1 MKFRFDDQP
10 HQSAAVSAVV
20 DLFEGAIVPP
30 RDALAGQA
38 PGAEGH
44 AGFTLERNF
53 LADNLKT
60 ITTRESVDPQSELEL
75 LAETD
80 LQEVDREFP
89 NFSVEMETG
98 TGKTYVYISTA
109 LRLAELYGLR
119 KFVILVHSIAIRAGV
134 VKTFEQTEEHFR
146 LKYPGVP
153 YKWGVLGESS
163 ALNDFTEPSGTVQFL
178 VASVQALDK
187 PEKNTLYASAEQPQ
201 LWGDSLSGVE
211 QIAKA
216 RPIVLIDEPQN
227 MATPLRRQAIA
238 TLNPF
243 VALRYSATHK
253 EPFNLVHRLGPKQ
266 AAEAGLVKR
275 VSVKGIVAGADGKP
289 YVRLDKVRS
298 VRKRLMAEVVID
310 KSGGKRGPVVL
321 QSGSDLF
328 EESGELP
335 QYRGL
340 VVDSIE
346 RKPDRINFE
355 SGIVLQVGTE
365 TGVDAEAVWRDQ
377 IRHTIRA
384 HLARQEQIDSF
395 NRGVKVLSLFFVER
409 VADYAGEEAV
419 LPAMFD
425 ELYREE
431 WLRAG
436 HSESDMPDPVEL
448 RVAYFPS
455 TKTGILKDTSG
466 RAQDADAETRAYQ
479 EIIANK
485 ELILDRTNPHAFIF
499 SHSALKEGWDNPNV
513 FQVGFLR
520 HTRSDLERRQQIGR
534 GLRIP
539 VDQTGT
545 RVMDPAIN
553 RLTLIVDESFSE
565 FRGGLNSE
573 YVASGSGSDGGPEPD
588 NADNEV
594 KIRRRATLFES
605 PEFAQMWKR
614 IRYKAR
620 YRVTV
625 DPKALQVVVANSEHL
640 ADLEFIERRANI
652 VQSADLVYNDDG
664 QVVTSDSH
672 VAESS
677 GERIV
682 VVGQRMPDVVQLIE
696 DQLQYGKFPLQLTR
710 PTIVGIVR
718 EILNHPDRDY
728 ARHVL
733 DDPDRWARIVA
744 NAIRVEAI
752 EQMVSGINYEPIEES
767 EWWDAE
773 VVFLEVE
780 SKNPP
785 QSMPGNP
792 DPSNGIEPAP
802 EGGANLF
809 DHVDYDSHVERAF
822 AAQLENNNEH
832 VKLFTKLPR
841 RFRVRTPVGEYSPDW
856 AIVYDENGTQRL
868 YLVRE
873 TKATRNLDDLEWDEA
888 MKIRFAERH
897 FEASPAGPV
906 DYEHTTDSDGLL
918 IGAAREDGTLTRASR
933 NGGYIGRSE

>member
-1 MKFRFDDQP
+1 VKFRFDDQP

-20 DLFEGAIVPP
+20 DLFEGALVPP
-30 RDALAGQA
+30 RDALAGRA
-38 PGAEGH
+38 PGANGH
-44 AGFTLERNF
+44 AQFRLERSA
-53 LADNLKT
+53 LTENLKA
-60 ITTRESVDPQSELEL
+60 ITGREAVEPQAQLKL

-80 LQEVDREFP
+80 LEGTDREFP

-134 VKTFEQTEEHFR
+134 IKTFQQTEDHFR
-146 LKYPGVP
+146 LKYSGVP
-153 YKWGVLGESS
+153 YKWGVLGENS
-163 ALNDFTEPSGTVQFL
+163 ALNDFAEPSGTVQFL

-187 PEKNTLYASAEQPQ
+187 PDTNTLYASAEQPQ
-201 LWGDSLSGVE
+201 LWGESLSGVQ

-238 TLNPF
+238 TLNPL

-275 VSVKGIVAGADGKP
+275 VSVKGIVAGEDGKP
-289 YVRLDKVRS
+289 YVRLDKLRS
-298 VRKRLMAEVVID
+298 VRKRLMAEAVID
-310 KSGGKRGPVVL
+310 KAGGKRVPVVL
-321 QSGSDLF
+321 QNGTDLF
-328 EESGELP
+328 EESGNLS

-346 RKPDRINFE
+346 RKPDRVIFE
-355 SGIVLQVGTE
+355 NKLVVQAGTE

-377 IRHTIRA
+377 IRHTIRT
-384 HLARQEQIDSF
+384 HLARQRQIDSMD
-395 NRGVKVLSLFFVER
+395 RGVKVLSLFFVER
-409 VADYAGEEAV
+409 VADYAGDEAV
-419 LPAMFD
+419 LPVMFD

-431 WLRAG
+431 WLRTG
-436 HSESDMPDPVEL
+436 YPESEMPNPAEL

-455 TKTGILKDTSG
+455 TKRGLLKDTSG
-466 RAQDADAETRAYQ
+466 RASDAELEARAYQ

-485 ELILDRTNPHAFIF
+485 ELILDRSNPRAFIF

-520 HTRSDLERRQQIGR
+520 HTRSELERRQQIGR
-534 GLRIP
+534 GLRLP
-539 VDQTGT
+539 VDQNGH

-553 RLTLIVDESFSE
+553 RLTLIVDESFTE
-565 FRGGLNSE
+565 FRDGLNAE
-573 YVASGSGSDGGPEPD
+573 YSASGGGSGDAGPEVD
-588 NADNEV
+588 DADNEV
-594 KIRRRATLFES
+594 IVRRRPALFES
-605 PEFAQMWKR
+605 PEFAELWKR

-625 DPKALQVVVANSEHL
+625 EPEALRIVVAASEHL
-640 ADLEFIERRANI
+640 TDLDFIERRANV
-652 VQSADLVYNDDG
+652 VQSADLVYDDEG
-664 QVVTSDSH
+664 YVITADSA
-672 VAESS
+672 VAESR

-682 VVGQRMPDVVQLIE
+682 VAGQRLPDVVQLIE
-696 DQLQYGKFPLQLTR
+696 DQLQYGKFPVQLTR
-710 PTIVGIVR
+710 PTVAGIVR
-718 EILNHPDRDY
+718 EIVNQPDRDY

-744 NAIRVEAI
+744 NAIRI
-752 EQMVSGINYEPIEES
+752 ETIELMVRGISYEPTAETD
-767 EWWDAE
+767 WWDAE

-785 QSMPGNP
+785 QPLSGHP
-792 DPSNGIEPAP
+792 DPKNGVIASP
-802 EGGANLF
+802 EGGVNLY

-822 AAQLENNNEH
+822 AAQLENDREH
-832 VKLFTKLPR
+832 VKLFAKLPR

-856 AIVYDENGTQRL
+856 AIVYDESGTHRL
-868 YLVRE
+868 HLVRE
-873 TKATRNLDDLEWDEA
+873 TKGTRNLDDLEWGEA
-888 MKIRFAERH
+888 MRIRFAEQH
-897 FEASPAGPV
+897 FNAAPIGPV
-906 DYEHTTDSDGLL
+906 DYNYTTETAGLL
-918 IGAAREDGTLTRASR
+918 MGGAPDELP
-933 NGGYIGRSE
+933 

>member
-10 HQSAAVSAVV
+10 HQAAAVSSVV
-20 DLFEGAIVPP
+20 DLFEGALVPP
-30 RDALAGQA
+30 RDTLAAQA
-38 PGAEGH
+38 PGADGH
-44 AGFTLERNF
+44 MGFVLERSA
-53 LADNLKT
+53 LTDNLKT
-60 ITTRESVDPQSELEL
+60 ITAREAVDPQAQLEL

-80 LQEVDREFP
+80 LVGAEREFP

-153 YKWGVLGESS
+153 YKWGVLGENS
-163 ALNDFTEPSGTVQFL
+163 ALNDFAEPSGTVQFL

-201 LWGDSLSGVE
+201 LWGDSLSGVQ
-211 QIAKA
+211 QISKA
-216 RPIVLIDEPQN
+216 RPVVLIDEPQN

-238 TLNPF
+238 TLNPL

-266 AAEAGLVKR
+266 AADAGLVKR
-275 VSVKGIVAGADGKP
+275 VSVKGIVAGEDGKP
-289 YVRLDKVRS
+289 YIRLDKLRS
-298 VRKRLMAEVVID
+298 VRKRLMAEAVID
-310 KSGGKRGPVVL
+310 KAGGKRVPVVL
-321 QSGSDLF
+321 QSGTDLF
-328 EESGELP
+328 EESGKLP

-346 RKPDRINFE
+346 RKPDRVVFE
-355 SGIVLQVGTE
+355 NKLVVQVGTE

-377 IRHTIRA
+377 IRYTIRT
-384 HLARQEQIDSF
+384 HLARQGQIDSM
-395 NRGVKVLSLFFVER
+395 NRGVKVLSLFFVES
-409 VADYAGEEAV
+409 VADYVGDQAV

-425 ELYREE
+425 KLFREE

-436 HSESDMPDPVEL
+436 HPESEMPDPADL

-466 RAQDADAETRAYQ
+466 RASDAELEARAYE

-485 ELILDRTNPHAFIF
+485 ELILDRANPRAFIF

-520 HTRSDLERRQQIGR
+520 HTRSELERRQQIGR
-534 GLRIP
+534 GLRLP
-539 VDQTGT
+539 VDQNGH
-545 RVMDPAIN
+545 RVMDQDIN
-553 RLTLIVDESFSE
+553 RLTLIVDEAFTD
-565 FRGGLNSE
+565 FRDGLNAE
-573 YVASGSGSDGGPEPD
+573 YVASGASGETGPDVD

-594 KIRRRATLFES
+594 IVRRRPALFES
-605 PEFAQMWKR
+605 QEFAELWKR

-625 DPKALQVVVANSEHL
+625 DPDALCIVVAASEHL
-640 ADLEFIERRANI
+640 ADLEFIERRANV
-652 VQSADLVYNDDG
+652 VQSADLVYDDEG
-664 QVVTSDSH
+664 HVITTDSA
-672 VAESS
+672 VAESR

-682 VVGQRMPDVVQLIE
+682 VAGQRLPDVVQLIE

-710 PTIVGIVR
+710 PTLAGIVR
-718 EILNHPDRDY
+718 EILNYPDREY

-744 NAIRVEAI
+744 NAVRIEAI
-752 EQMVSGINYEPIEES
+752 EQMVSGINYEPLDET

-780 SKNPP
+780 SKAPS
-785 QSMPGNP
+785 QSLPSNP
-792 DPSNGIEPAP
+792 DPQSGIIAAP
-802 EGGANLF
+802 KGGVNLY
-809 DHVDYDSHVERAF
+809 DHVDYDSHVERDF
-822 AAQLENNNEH
+822 ADQLENDRDH

-856 AIVYDENGTQRL
+856 AIVYDEDGTQRL

-873 TKATRNLDDLEWDEA
+873 TKDTRNLDDLGWDEA
-888 MKIRFAERH
+888 MRIRFAERH
-897 FEASPAGPV
+897 FDAAPRGVV
-906 DYEHTTDSDGLL
+906 DYNFTTDKRGVLV
-918 IGAAREDGTLTRASR
+918 GE
-933 NGGYIGRSE
+933 SEG

>member
-20 DLFEGAIVPP
+20 DLFEGALVPP
-30 RDALAGQA
+30 RDTLAAQV
-38 PGAEGH
+38 PGADGH
-44 AGFTLERNF
+44 KGFALE
-53 LADNLKT
+53 T
-60 ITTRESVDPQSELEL
+60 ITAREAVDPQAQLEL

-80 LQEVDREFP
+80 LEGTEREFP

-153 YKWGVLGESS
+153 YKWGVLGENS
-163 ALNDFTEPSGTVQFL
+163 ALNDFAEPSGTVQFL

-201 LWGDSLSGVE
+201 LWGDSLSGVQ
-211 QIAKA
+211 QISKA
-216 RPIVLIDEPQN
+216 RPVVLIDEPQN

-238 TLNPF
+238 TLNPL

-275 VSVKGIVAGADGKP
+275 VSVKGIVAGEDGKP
-289 YVRLDKVRS
+289 YIRLDKLRS
-298 VRKRLMAEVVID
+298 VRKRLMAEAVID
-310 KSGGKRGPVVL
+310 KAGGKRVPVVL
-321 QSGSDLF
+321 QSGTDLF
-328 EESGELP
+328 EESGKLP

-346 RKPDRINFE
+346 RKPDRVVFE
-355 SGIVLQVGTE
+355 NKLVVQVGTE

-377 IRHTIRA
+377 IRYTIRT
-384 HLARQEQIDSF
+384 HLARQGQIDSM
-395 NRGVKVLSLFFVER
+395 NRGVKVLSLFFVES
-409 VADYAGEEAV
+409 VADYVGDQAV

-425 ELYREE
+425 KLFREE

-436 HSESDMPDPVEL
+436 HPESEMPDPAEL

-466 RAQDADAETRAYQ
+466 RASDAELEARAYE

-485 ELILDRTNPHAFIF
+485 ELILDRANPRAFIF

-520 HTRSDLERRQQIGR
+520 HTRSELERRQQIGR
-534 GLRIP
+534 GLRLP
-539 VDQTGT
+539 VDQNGH
-545 RVMDPAIN
+545 RVMDQDIN
-553 RLTLIVDESFSE
+553 RLTLIVDEAFTE
-565 FRGGLNSE
+565 FRDGLNAE
-573 YVASGSGSDGGPEPD
+573 YVASGGSGETGPDID

-594 KIRRRATLFES
+594 IIRRRPTLFES
-605 PEFAQMWKR
+605 HEFAELWKR
-614 IRYKAR
+614 IRYKAN

-625 DPKALQVVVANSEHL
+625 DPDVLCIVVAASEHL
-640 ADLEFIERRANI
+640 ADLEFIERRANV
-652 VQSADLVYNDDG
+652 VQSADLVYDDEG
-664 QVVTSDSH
+664 HVITADSA
-672 VAESS
+672 VAESR

-682 VVGQRMPDVVQLIE
+682 VAGQRLPDVVQLIE

-710 PTIVGIVR
+710 PTLAGIVR
-718 EILNHPDRDY
+718 EILNYPDREY

-744 NAIRVEAI
+744 NAVRIEAI
-752 EQMVSGINYEPIEES
+752 EQMVRGINYEPLDET

-780 SKNPP
+780 SKTPS
-785 QSMPGNP
+785 QSLPSNP
-792 DPSNGIEPAP
+792 DPQSGIIAAP
-802 EGGANLF
+802 KGGVNLY

-822 AAQLENNNEH
+822 AAQLENDRDH
-832 VKLFTKLPR
+832 VKLFTKWPR

-856 AIVYDENGTQRL
+856 AIVYDEDGTQRL

-873 TKATRNLDDLEWDEA
+873 TKDTRNLDDLGWDEA
-888 MKIRFAERH
+888 MRIRFAERH
-897 FEASPAGPV
+897 FDAAPRGVV
-906 DYEHTTDSDGLL
+906 DYNFTTDKRGVLV
-918 IGAAREDGTLTRASR
+918 GE
-933 NGGYIGRSE
+933 SEG

>member
-10 HQSAAVSAVV
+10 HQAAAVSSVV
-20 DLFEGAIVPP
+20 DLFEGALVPP
-30 RDALAGQA
+30 RDTLAAQA
-38 PGAEGH
+38 PGADGH
-44 AGFTLERNF
+44 MGFVLERSA
-53 LADNLKT
+53 LTDNLKT
-60 ITTRESVDPQSELEL
+60 ITAREAVDPQAQLEL

-80 LQEVDREFP
+80 LVGAEREFP

-153 YKWGVLGESS
+153 YKWGVLGENS
-163 ALNDFTEPSGTVQFL
+163 ALNDFAEPSGTVQFL

-201 LWGDSLSGVE
+201 LWGDSLSGVQ
-211 QIAKA
+211 QISKA
-216 RPIVLIDEPQN
+216 RPVVLIDEPQN

-238 TLNPF
+238 TLNPL

-266 AAEAGLVKR
+266 AADAGLVKR
-275 VSVKGIVAGADGKP
+275 VSVKGIVAGEDGKP
-289 YVRLDKVRS
+289 YIRLDKLRS
-298 VRKRLMAEVVID
+298 VRKRLMAEAVID
-310 KSGGKRGPVVL
+310 KAGGKRVPVVL
-321 QSGSDLF
+321 QSGTDLF
-328 EESGELP
+328 EESGKLP

-346 RKPDRINFE
+346 RKPDRVVFE
-355 SGIVLQVGTE
+355 NKLVVQVGTE

-377 IRHTIRA
+377 IRYTIRT
-384 HLARQEQIDSF
+384 HLARQGQIDSM
-395 NRGVKVLSLFFVER
+395 NRGVKVLSLFFVES
-409 VADYAGEEAV
+409 VADYVGDQAV

-425 ELYREE
+425 KLFREE

-436 HSESDMPDPVEL
+436 HPESEMPDPADL

-466 RAQDADAETRAYQ
+466 RASDAELEARAYE

-485 ELILDRTNPHAFIF
+485 ELILDRANPRAFIF

-520 HTRSDLERRQQIGR
+520 HTRSELERRQQIGR
-534 GLRIP
+534 GLRLP
-539 VDQTGT
+539 VDQNGH
-545 RVMDPAIN
+545 RVMDQDIN
-553 RLTLIVDESFSE
+553 RLTLIVDEAFTD
-565 FRGGLNSE
+565 FRDGLNAE
-573 YVASGSGSDGGPEPD
+573 YVASGTSGETGPDVD

-594 KIRRRATLFES
+594 IVRRRPALFES
-605 PEFAQMWKR
+605 QEFAELWKR

-625 DPKALQVVVANSEHL
+625 DPDALCIVVAASEHL
-640 ADLEFIERRANI
+640 ADLEFIERRANV
-652 VQSADLVYNDDG
+652 VQSADLVYDDEG
-664 QVVTSDSH
+664 HVITTDSA
-672 VAESS
+672 VAESR

-682 VVGQRMPDVVQLIE
+682 VAGQRLPDVVQLIE

-710 PTIVGIVR
+710 PTLAGIVR
-718 EILNHPDRDY
+718 EILNYPDREY

-744 NAIRVEAI
+744 NAVRIEAI
-752 EQMVSGINYEPIEES
+752 EQMVSGINYEPLDET

-780 SKNPP
+780 SKAPS
-785 QSMPGNP
+785 QSLPSNP
-792 DPSNGIEPAP
+792 DPQSGIIAAP
-802 EGGANLF
+802 KGGVNLY

-822 AAQLENNNEH
+822 AAQLENDRDH

-856 AIVYDENGTQRL
+856 AIVYDEDGTQRL

-873 TKATRNLDDLEWDEA
+873 TKDTRNLDDLGWDEA
-888 MKIRFAERH
+888 MRIRFAERH
-897 FEASPAGPV
+897 FDAAPRGVV
-906 DYEHTTDSDGLL
+906 DYNFTTDKRGVLV
-918 IGAAREDGTLTRASR
+918 GE
-933 NGGYIGRSE
+933 SEG

>member
-20 DLFEGAIVPP
+20 DLFEGALVPP
-30 RDALAGQA
+30 HDALAGQA
-38 PGAEGH
+38 PGADGH
-44 AGFTLERNF
+44 AGFTLERDV

-60 ITTRESVDPQSELEL
+60 VTTREAVEPQSTLEL

-80 LQEVDREFP
+80 LEESSRAFP

-119 KFVILVHSIAIRAGV
+119 KFVILVHSVAIRAGV

-146 LKYPGVP
+146 LKYPGLA
-153 YKWGVLGESS
+153 YKWGVLGENS
-163 ALNDFTEPSGTVQFL
+163 ALTDFTEPSGTVQFL

-201 LWGDSLSGVE
+201 LWGESRSGM
-211 QIAKA
+211 QHIAQA
-216 RPIVLIDEPQN
+216 RPVVLIDEPQN
-227 MATPLRRQAIA
+227 MATTLRRQAIA
-238 TLNPF
+238 TLNPL

-266 AAEAGLVKR
+266 AADAGLVKK
-275 VSVKGIVAGADGKP
+275 VSVKGIVAGIDGEP
-289 YVRLDKVRS
+289 YVRVDKIRS
-298 VRKRLMAEVVID
+298 VRKRLMAEAVID
-310 KSGGKRGPVVL
+310 TARGKRNSVTL
-321 QSGSDLF
+321 QNGTDLY
-328 EESGELP
+328 EESGELQ

-340 VVDSIE
+340 VVDSLE
-346 RKPDRINFE
+346 RKPDRVVFE
-355 SGIVLQVGTE
+355 NGLVVRSGTE
-365 TGVDAEAVWRDQ
+365 TGVDAALVWRDQ
-377 IRHTIRA
+377 IRHTIRT
-384 HLARQEQIDSF
+384 HLARQGQIDATG
-395 NRGVKVLSLFFVER
+395 RGVKVLSLFFVEH
-409 VADYAGEEAV
+409 VADYAGDEAT
-419 LPAMFD
+419 LPAVFD
-425 ELYREE
+425 EVFREE
-431 WLRAG
+431 WAHAG
-436 HSESDMPDPVEL
+436 FPEADMPDPAEL

-466 RAQDADAETRAYQ
+466 RASDAEFEARAYQ

-485 ELILDRTNPHAFIF
+485 ELILDRANPRAFIF

-534 GLRIP
+534 GLRLP
-539 VDQTGT
+539 VDQSGR

-553 RLTLIVDESFSE
+553 RLTLIVDESFTE
-565 FRGGLNSE
+565 FRDGLNAE
-573 YVASGSGSDGGPEPD
+573 YLKTSGSTGDAGPEVD
-588 NADNEV
+588 DADNEV
-594 KIRRRATLFES
+594 IVRRRPALFDS
-605 PEFAQMWKR
+605 PEFAELWKR

-625 DPKALQVVVANSEHL
+625 EPSALSSALPRSEHL
-640 ADLEFIERRANI
+640 ADLMFIERRANV
-652 VQSADLVYNDDG
+652 VQTADLAYDDTG
-664 QVVTSDSH
+664 RVTTKDTA
-672 VAESS
+672 VAESK

-682 VVGQRMPDVVQLIE
+682 LAGQRLPDVVHLIE
-696 DQLQYGKFPLQLTR
+696 DQLLHGKYPLQLTR
-710 PTIVGIVR
+710 QTLGAIVR
-718 EILNHPDRDY
+718 SIMEYPEKDY
-728 ARHVL
+728 SRHVL

-752 EQMVSGINYEPIEES
+752 EQMVGGISYEPMDEDT
-767 EWWDAE
+767 WWDAE

-780 SKNPP
+780 SKTPL
-785 QSMPGNP
+785 QALPGDP
-792 DPSNGIEPAP
+792 DPSSGVAPAP
-802 EGGANLF
+802 EDGVNLY

-822 AAQLENNNEH
+822 ASQLENNREH

-856 AIVYDENGTQRL
+856 AIVYDEDGTQRL

-873 TKATRNLDDLEWDEA
+873 TKATRNLDDLDWDEA
-888 MKIRFAERH
+888 MRIRFAHQH
-897 FEASPAGPV
+897 FAGAPTGAI
-906 DYEHTTDSDGLL
+906 DYAHTTDQARLL
-918 IGAAREDGTLTRASR
+918 IEAS
-933 NGGYIGRSE
+933 E

>member
-1 MKFRFDDQP
+1 M
-10 HQSAAVSAVV
+10 
-20 DLFEGAIVPP
+20 
-30 RDALAGQA
+30 
-38 PGAEGH
+38 GAE
-44 AGFTLERNF
+44 
-53 LADNLKT
+53 
-60 ITTRESVDPQSELEL
+60 
-75 LAETD
+75 
-80 LQEVDREFP
+80 REFP

-153 YKWGVLGESS
+153 YKWGVLGENS
-163 ALNDFTEPSGTVQFL
+163 ALNDFAEPSGTVQFL

-201 LWGDSLSGVE
+201 LWGDSLSGVQ
-211 QIAKA
+211 QISKA
-216 RPIVLIDEPQN
+216 RPVVLIDEPQN

-238 TLNPF
+238 TLNPL

-266 AAEAGLVKR
+266 AADAGLVKR
-275 VSVKGIVAGADGKP
+275 VSVKGIVAGEDGKP
-289 YVRLDKVRS
+289 YIRLDKLRS
-298 VRKRLMAEVVID
+298 VRKRLMAEAVID
-310 KSGGKRGPVVL
+310 KAGGKRVPVVL
-321 QSGSDLF
+321 QSGTDLF
-328 EESGELP
+328 EESGKLP

-346 RKPDRINFE
+346 RKPDRVVFE
-355 SGIVLQVGTE
+355 NKLVVQVGTE

-377 IRHTIRA
+377 IRYTIRT
-384 HLARQEQIDSF
+384 HLARQGQIDSM
-395 NRGVKVLSLFFVER
+395 NRGVKVLSLFFVES
-409 VADYAGEEAV
+409 VADYVGDQAV

-425 ELYREE
+425 KLFREE

-436 HSESDMPDPVEL
+436 HPESEMPDPADL

-466 RAQDADAETRAYQ
+466 RASDAELEARAYE

-485 ELILDRTNPHAFIF
+485 ELILDRANPRAFIF

-520 HTRSDLERRQQIGR
+520 HTRSELERRQQIGR
-534 GLRIP
+534 GLRLP
-539 VDQTGT
+539 VDQNGH
-545 RVMDPAIN
+545 RVMDQDIN
-553 RLTLIVDESFSE
+553 RLTLIVDEAFTD
-565 FRGGLNSE
+565 FRDGLNAE
-573 YVASGSGSDGGPEPD
+573 YVASGASGETGPDVD

-594 KIRRRATLFES
+594 IVRRRPALFES
-605 PEFAQMWKR
+605 QEFAELWKR

-625 DPKALQVVVANSEHL
+625 DPDALCIVVAASEHL
-640 ADLEFIERRANI
+640 ADLEFIERRANV
-652 VQSADLVYNDDG
+652 VQSADLVYDDEG
-664 QVVTSDSH
+664 HVITTDSA
-672 VAESS
+672 VAESR

-682 VVGQRMPDVVQLIE
+682 VAGQRLPDVVQLIE

-710 PTIVGIVR
+710 PTLAGIVR
-718 EILNHPDRDY
+718 EILNYPDREY

-744 NAIRVEAI
+744 NAVRIEAI
-752 EQMVSGINYEPIEES
+752 EQMVSGINYEPLDET

-780 SKNPP
+780 SKAPS
-785 QSMPGNP
+785 QSLPSNP
-792 DPSNGIEPAP
+792 DPQSGIIAAP
-802 EGGANLF
+802 KGGVNLY

-822 AAQLENNNEH
+822 AAQLENDRDH

-856 AIVYDENGTQRL
+856 AIVYDEDGTQRL

-873 TKATRNLDDLEWDEA
+873 TKDTRNLDDLGWDEA
-888 MKIRFAERH
+888 MRIRFAERH
-897 FEASPAGPV
+897 FDAAPRGVV
-906 DYEHTTDSDGLL
+906 DYNFTTDKRGVLV
-918 IGAAREDGTLTRASR
+918 GE
-933 NGGYIGRSE
+933 SEG

>member
-10 HQSAAVSAVV
+10 HQSAAASAMI
-20 DLFEGAIVPP
+20 DLFEGALVPP

-38 PGAEGH
+38 PGVDGH
-44 AGFTLERNF
+44 ASFSLERDI

-60 ITTRESVDPQSELEL
+60 VTTREAVEPQAQLEL

-80 LQEVDREFP
+80 LQDVEREFP

-146 LKYPGVP
+146 LKYPGVS
-153 YKWGVLGESS
+153 YNWGVLGENS

-178 VASVQALDK
+178 IMSVQALDK

-201 LWGDSLSGVE
+201 LWGDSLSGVQ

-216 RPIVLIDEPQN
+216 RPVVLIDEPQN
-227 MATPLRRQAIA
+227 MATSLRRQAIA
-238 TLNPF
+238 TLNPL

-253 EPFNLVHRLGPKQ
+253 QPFNLVHRLGPKQ

-275 VSVKGIVAGADGKP
+275 VSVKGIVAGEDGKP
-289 YVRLDKVRS
+289 YVRLDKLRS
-298 VRKRLMAEVVID
+298 VRRRLMAEAVID
-310 KSGGKRGPVVL
+310 KAGGKRVPVVL
-321 QSGSDLF
+321 QNGTDLF
-328 EESGELP
+328 EESEGLP

-346 RKPDRINFE
+346 RKPDRVTFE
-355 SGIVLQVGTE
+355 NGLTLQTGTE

-377 IRHTIRA
+377 IRHTIRT
-384 HLARQEQIDSF
+384 HLARQAQIDSM
-395 NRGVKVLSLFFVER
+395 NREVKVLSLFFVER
-409 VADYAGEEAV
+409 VADYASDEAV
-419 LPAMFD
+419 LAAMFD
-425 ELYREE
+425 ELYRAE
-431 WLRAG
+431 WSRAG
-436 HSESDMPDPVEL
+436 YPAAEMPDPAEL

-466 RAQDADAETRAYQ
+466 RASDAEFEARAYQ

-485 ELILDRTNPHAFIF
+485 ELILDRANPRAFIF

-520 HTRSDLERRQQIGR
+520 HTRSELERRQQIGR
-534 GLRIP
+534 GLRLP
-539 VDQTGT
+539 VDQSGH

-565 FRGGLNSE
+565 FRDGLNAE
-573 YVASGSGSDGGPEPD
+573 YIASGSGSGETGPEVD
-588 NADNEV
+588 NADNEAIV
-594 KIRRRATLFES
+594 RLRPALFES
-605 PEFAQMWKR
+605 PEFAELWKR

-620 YRVTV
+620 YRVSV
-625 DPKALQVVVANSEHL
+625 EPEALRNVVATSEHL
-640 ADLEFIERRANI
+640 ADLEFIERRANV
-652 VQSADLVYNDDG
+652 VQSADLLYDEQGRVI
-664 QVVTSDSH
+664 TADSA
-672 VAESS
+672 VAESR
-677 GERIV
+677 GERILV
-682 VVGQRMPDVVQLIE
+682 AGQRLPDIIQLIE

-710 PTIVGIVR
+710 PTIASIVR
-718 EILNHPDRDY
+718 EILNHPERDY

-744 NAIRVEAI
+744 NAIRIETI
-752 EQMVSGINYEPIEES
+752 EQMVRGISYEPIAES
-767 EWWDAE
+767 DWWDAE

-785 QSMPGNP
+785 QPLPGNP
-792 DPSNGIEPAP
+792 DPTNGVIPAP
-802 EGGANLF
+802 DDGVNLY

-822 AAQLENNNEH
+822 AAQLENSREH

-841 RFRVRTPVGEYSPDW
+841 RFRVATPVGEYSPDW

-873 TKATRNLDDLEWDEA
+873 TKDTRNLDNLDWGEA
-888 MKIRFAERH
+888 MRIRFAHRH
-897 FEASPAGPV
+897 FDAAPIRPV
-906 DYEHTTDSDGLL
+906 NYNYTTDTAGLL
-918 IGAAREDGTLTRASR
+918 IGPALGDTDGGAA
-933 NGGYIGRSE
+933 

>member
-20 DLFEGAIVPP
+20 DLFEGALVPP

-38 PGAEGH
+38 PGADGH
-44 AGFTLERNF
+44 AGFTLERDI

-60 ITTRESVDPQSELEL
+60 ITAREAVESQTQLEL
-75 LAETD
+75 LTETD
-80 LQEVDREFP
+80 LEGTDREFP

-153 YKWGVLGESS
+153 YKWGVLGENS

-187 PEKNTLYASAEQPQ
+187 PDTNTLYASAEQPQ
-201 LWGDSLSGVE
+201 LWGDSLSGVQ

-216 RPIVLIDEPQN
+216 RPGVLIDEPQN

-238 TLNPF
+238 TLNPL

-253 EPFNLVHRLGPKQ
+253 EQFNLVHRLGPKQ

-275 VSVKGIVAGADGKP
+275 VSVKGIVAGEDGKP
-289 YVRLDKVRS
+289 YVRLDKLRS
-298 VRKRLMAEVVID
+298 VRKRLMAEAVID
-310 KSGGKRGPVVL
+310 KAGGKRVPVVL
-321 QSGSDLF
+321 QNGTDLF
-328 EESGELP
+328 EESGNLP

-346 RKPDRINFE
+346 RKPDRVIFE
-355 SGIVLQVGTE
+355 NKLVVQAGTE

-377 IRHTIRA
+377 IRHTIRT
-384 HLARQEQIDSF
+384 HLDRQGQIDSM

-409 VADYAGEEAV
+409 VADYAGDEAV

-425 ELYREE
+425 ELFREE

-436 HSESDMPDPVEL
+436 YPESEMPDPAEL

-466 RAQDADAETRAYQ
+466 RASDAELEARAYQ

-485 ELILDRTNPHAFIF
+485 ELILDRANPRAFIF

-520 HTRSDLERRQQIGR
+520 HTRSELERRQQIGR

-539 VDQTGT
+539 VDQSGR

-553 RLTLIVDESFSE
+553 RLTLIVDESFTE
-565 FRGGLNSE
+565 FRDGLNAE
-573 YVASGSGSDGGPEPD
+573 YLASTGGSGDAGPEVD
-588 NADNEV
+588 NADQEV
-594 KIRRRATLFES
+594 IIRRRPALFES
-605 PEFAQMWKR
+605 PEFAELWKR

-625 DPKALQVVVANSEHL
+625 EPEALRSVITESEHL
-640 ADLEFIERRANI
+640 ADLEFIGRRANV
-652 VQSADLVYNDDG
+652 VQSADLVYDDEG
-664 QVVTSDSH
+664 HVITADSA
-672 VAESS
+672 VAESR

-682 VVGQRMPDVVQLIE
+682 VVGQRLPDVVQLIE

-710 PTIVGIVR
+710 PTLAGIVR
-718 EILNHPDRDY
+718 EILNYSERDY

-744 NAIRVEAI
+744 NAIRI
-752 EQMVSGINYEPIEES
+752 ETIEKMVSGISYEPIDET

-785 QSMPGNP
+785 LPLPGNP
-792 DPSNGIEPAP
+792 DPKNGVIAAP
-802 EGGANLF
+802 EGGANLY

-822 AAQLENNNEH
+822 AAQLEANREH
-832 VKLFTKLPR
+832 VRLFAKLPR

-856 AIVYDENGTQRL
+856 AIVYEENGTQRL

-873 TKATRNLDDLEWDEA
+873 TKDARNLDDLDWAEA
-888 MKIRFAERH
+888 MRIRFAEHH
-897 FEASPAGPV
+897 FDAAPIGPV
-906 DYEHTTDSDGLL
+906 DYNYTTDKHGLL
-918 IGAAREDGTLTRASR
+918 IGGTAGDAERSA
-933 NGGYIGRSE
+933 NG